1 MGQCKSVR
9 KSEVSCERE
18 ERCSRLYKTKGRPL
32 SATFHVY
39 DNNLQWDLLNINTA
53 TEEELMTLQGIT
65 RHIAHNIIEY
75 RQAIGGFRK
84 VEDLAL
90 VSRVGASTL
99 EHIRPEI
106 CVGSRKGGLRGG
118 SQASSGN
125 ISLESFAVSENNHR
139 YFRTSAKMINANT
152 ANVFQLMT
160 APGVSQEIAA
170 NIIHYRERKGL
181 FKSMDD
187 LLKVKGINP
196 QKLAFIRVFITV
208 NPPTLNGE
216 NLSLPTGTPL
226 GCRNTIVSRISNHR
240 RTLSAP
246 CKYNIERI
254 RHLDESSKDLY
265 SFLSD
270 HCRRPIVEETFN
282 YLRNGKPV
290 IRIGV
295 WNLEG
300 LTVEKVRNPGIQE
313 IICRTILENGLT
325 IIALQDVPS
334 EVALTLLVTEL
345 NNPQQKLV
353 RSWVG
358 VKGKWSGVIPELPL
372 RSGSSGFLFDTSHG
386 VELQDA
392 SLLIL
397 PKDDDEYLQP
407 LPSLC
412 IGNFVVDGMKLTLV
426 NHHLK
431 DSCIDSRI
439 GNLLTELMEYFPN
452 ELKSEKCV
460 ALVGDFCLP
469 PTDPALEVLTNCH
482 YSHLIPVNTV
492 TNLKTKEQDSHC
504 WANDEFKRSF
514 TGHWGVVHDG
524 LCHPAIPNGWMLGGL
539 ISWHCPVWVEMYVQ
553 NNVENKH
560 EQLPNGQVKKS
571 PSPGKIGPS
580 SSINRDRS
588 KKYLF
593 EQSKRIKSCFRKH
606 KDHNNS
612 NILV

>member
-1 MGQCKSVR
+1 MGQCKSVS
-9 KSEVSCERE
+9 KSVVSSERE
-18 ERCSRLYKTKGRPL
+18 ERRSRMYKTKGRPL
-32 SATFHVY
+32 SATFHVH
-39 DNNLQWDLLNINTA
+39 DNTLHWDLLNINTA

-65 RHIAHNIIEY
+65 RHIAQNIIEY
-75 RQAIGGFRK
+75 RQAIGGFKK

-106 CVGSRKGGLRGG
+106 CVGSRKGGNN
-118 SQASSGN
+118 ASSGN
-125 ISLESFAVSENNHR
+125 ISLDSFAVSENNYR
-139 YFRTSAKMINANT
+139 YSRTSAKMINANT

-160 APGVSQEIAA
+160 APGVSQEVAA
-170 NIIHYRERKGL
+170 NIIHYRERKGP

-187 LLKVKGINP
+187 LLKVKGINS
-196 QKLAFIRVFITV
+196 QKLAFIRVFITI

-226 GCRNTIVSRISNHR
+226 GCRNTRISGISNHR

-246 CKYNIERI
+246 CKYGIERI
-254 RHLDESSKDLY
+254 RHLDESSKELY

-270 HCRRPIVEETFN
+270 HCHRPIIEETFN

-300 LTVEKVRNPGIQE
+300 LTLEKVCNPGIQE

-353 RSWVG
+353 RSWMG
-358 VKGKWSGVIPELPL
+358 VKGKWSSVIPELSP
-372 RSGSSGFLFDTSHG
+372 RSGTSGFLFDTSHG

-392 SLLIL
+392 SLLII
-397 PKDDDEYLQP
+397 PKEDDEYLQP
-407 LPSLC
+407 LPSVC
-412 IGNFVVDGMKLTLV
+412 VDGMKLTLV
-426 NHHLK
+426 NHHMK
-431 DSCIDSRI
+431 DSCIDNQI
-439 GNLLTELMEYFPN
+439 ENLVTELMECFPN
-452 ELKSEKCV
+452 ELNSHKCV

-469 PTDPALEVLTNCH
+469 TTNSALEVLTNYH
-482 YSHLIPVNTV
+482 YSQLIPSNTV
-492 TNLKTKEQDSHC
+492 TNLKTKKQDTHC
-504 WANDEFKRSF
+504 WANGEFTRSF
-514 TGHWGVVHDG
+514 TGNWGVVHDG

-539 ISWHCPVWVEMYVQ
+539 VSWHCPLWVEMYVQ
-553 NNVENKH
+553 NNLENKH
-560 EQLPNGQVKKS
+560 EQLSNGEVKKHLSSGKTGHS
-571 PSPGKIGPS
+571 P
-580 SSINRDRS
+580 SINRDRR
-588 KKYLF
+588 KKNF
-593 EQSKRIKSCFRKH
+593 S
-606 KDHNNS
+606 
-612 NILV
+612 